1 MITIYF
7 SGTGNSKYIAK
18 QFSKRMDCDCYSI
31 EEKTDFKSILNNTD
45 KIAVVYP
52 IYGSCVPR
60 IMGEFVEN

>member
-1 MITIYF
+1 MFKNFI
-7 SGTGNSKYIAK
+7 K

-31 EEKTDFKSILNNTD
+31 EEKIDFKSILNNTD

>member
-1 MITIYF
+1 
-7 SGTGNSKYIAK
+7 
-18 QFSKRMDCDCYSI
+18 MDCDCYSI